1 MKYLKRLAHRLFRTC
16 RYDFLRYTSDNFV
29 SLRRAKILHAQNVDL
44 VLDIG
49 ASEGTYALELR
60 EVGYSGRII
69 SFEPLSQSFFFLQ
82 QCSES
87 DPLWD
92 CENLAIGDSD
102 STTEINVSRH
112 KTSSSILP
120 ITEKHVNAM
129 PSSATIA
136 KEKVEVVSLDS
147 LLGRIINP
155 NDRIYLK
162 ADVQG
167 YEKHV
172 LQGAIQTLKQIRVIE
187 LELSLIQLYEGS
199 PILSEM
205 LEYID
210 KLDYE
215 LVSIGHVFSDPK
227 TGHMLQAD
235 GIFVKK
241 CRASTIETSGSE
253 TDVVLVP
260 KKY

>member
-1 MKYLKRLAHRLFRTC
+1 MKYFKRLAHRLFRAC
-16 RYDFLRYTSDNFV
+16 GYDFLRYTSDNFV
-29 SLRRAKILHAQNVDL
+29 SLRRAKILHAQNIDL

-49 ASEGTYALELR
+49 ASEGTYALKLR
-60 EVGYSGRII
+60 EAGYSGRII
-69 SFEPLSQSFFFLQ
+69 SFEPLSEPFSILR
-82 QCSES
+82 QCTAN
-87 DPLWD
+87 DPLWS
-92 CENLAIGDSD
+92 CENMAIGDND
-102 STTEINVSRH
+102 GAIEMNVSAH

-120 ITEKHVNAM
+120 ITQKHVNAM

-147 LLGRIINP
+147 LLGKIINP
-155 NDRIYLK
+155 NYRIYIK

-187 LELSLIQLYEGS
+187 LELSLIQLYESS

-205 LEYID
+205 LDYMD

-215 LVSIGHVFSDPK
+215 LASIGHVFSDPK

-241 CRASTIETSGSE
+241 CRASTIETSGLE

>member
-1 MKYLKRLAHRLFRTC
+1 M
-16 RYDFLRYTSDNFV
+16 
-29 SLRRAKILHAQNVDL
+29 SLRRAKILHSQEVDL

-49 ASEGTYALELR
+49 ASEGTYALKLR
-60 EVGYSGRII
+60 ESGYSGRII
-69 SFEPLSQSFFFLQ
+69 SFEPLSQSFSFLQ
-82 QCSES
+82 RHSES
-87 DPLWD
+87 DPLWN

-102 STTEINVSRH
+102 STIEINVSRH

-120 ITEKHVNAM
+120 ITQKHVNAM
-129 PSSATIA
+129 PSSAFIA
-136 KEKVEVVSLDS
+136 KEEVRVVRLDS
-147 LLGRIINP
+147 LFNSIIKP
-155 NDRIYLK
+155 KDHIYLK

-199 PILSEM
+199 LILSEM

-215 LVSIGHVFSDPK
+215 LVSIEHVFSDPK

-235 GIFVKK
+235 GIFIKQ
-241 CRASTIETSGSE
+241 A
-253 TDVVLVP
+253 
-260 KKY
+260 